1 MKIDEQQLQA
11 ERMKDLQVLAAKV
24 QQLTEAMAALRAR
37 REKYESLVRLV
48 ATPKRPD
55 GTFNLC
61 REACQKLAEEA
72 LK

>member
-1 MKIDEQQLQA
+1 MKIDEQKLQA
-11 ERMKDLQVLAAKV
+11 DRVEDLKVLADKV

-37 REKYESLVRLV
+37 RDKYESLVRLV